1 MESGK
6 LVLEE
11 ADFDLRRELEGL
23 VDMFSVQCD
32 DHSVEIV
39 LELAGES
46 SPLGHENV
54 VHPSLKKLVNQIIY
68 GHDTALCI

>member
-1 MESGK
+1 MQVESGK

-32 DHSVEIV
+32 QAIDIV
-39 LELAGES
+39 LDLDGRELCS
-46 SPLGHENV
+46 VS
-54 VHPSLKKLVNQIIY
+54 KLSKIVSIKFPKVWFN
-68 GHDTALCI
+68 LPCIWF